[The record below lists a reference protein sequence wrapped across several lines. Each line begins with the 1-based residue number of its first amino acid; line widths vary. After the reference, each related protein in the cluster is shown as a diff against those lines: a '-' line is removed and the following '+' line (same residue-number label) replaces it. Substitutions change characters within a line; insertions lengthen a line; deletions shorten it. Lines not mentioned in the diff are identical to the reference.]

1 MDAAAAISAEIA
13 TLPRRD
19 TAEVRAVRRRW
30 TRSLKTVSAGEVLAT
45 AASLEARASQTGKW
59 VAYELVRYHPGA
71 FAEITEGQVADYA
84 ERCASWYAVDA
95 FGTILSG
102 PLWAK
107 GKVGDALVE
116 AWSTSQNRWL
126 RRSALVATVGLNAKS
141 SGGPGDAGRTLA
153 VCRTLATDDDDMVEK
168 ALSWAL
174 RELSKRDRPAV
185 EAFMAQM
192 DATLPARVKR
202 EVSNKLTTGLKTPGA
217 GRGGN
222 RGMVTGA

>member
-1 MDAAAAISAEIA
+1 MDTAAAISAEIA

-30 TRSLKTVSAGEVLAT
+30 TKTLKAVPADEVLST
-45 AASLEARASQTGKW
+45 AWTLEAGAGQTGKW
-59 VAYELVRYHPGA
+59 VAYELIRYHVGA
-71 FAEITEGQVADYA
+71 FADVSEGQIADYA
-84 ERCASWYAVDA
+84 GRCASWYAVDA

-107 GKVGDALVE
+107 EKLGDALI
-116 AWSTSQNRWL
+116 ASWSGSGNRWL
-126 RRSALVATVGLNAKS
+126 RRSALVATVGLNARS

-153 VCRTLATDDDDMVEK
+153 VCRTLAADDDDMVEK

-185 EAFMAQM
+185 EAFMAEM

-202 EVSNKLTTGLKTPGA
+202 EVSNKLATGLKTPG
-217 GRGGN
+217 N
-222 RGMVTGA
+222 RGTVTTA

>member
-1 MDAAAAISAEIA
+1 MDAAAAITAEIA

-30 TRSLKTVSAGEVLAT
+30 TKTMRTTPAREVLAT
-45 AASLEARASQTGKW
+45 AASLEATAGQTGKW
-59 VAYELVRYHPGA
+59 VAYELIRYHPGA
-71 FAEITEGQVADYA
+71 FAEVTEGQIADYA

-107 GKVGDALVE
+107 GKLPDALIE
-116 AWSTSQNRWL
+116 AWSASDNRWL

-153 VCRTLATDDDDMVEK
+153 ICRRLAADSDDMVEK

-174 RELSKRDRPAV
+174 RELSKRDRSAV
-185 EAFMAQM
+185 EAFMTQM
-192 DATLPARVKR
+192 DETLPARVKR
-202 EVSNKLTTGLKTPGA
+202 EVTNKLTTGLKSPLNP
-217 GRGGN
+217 RGN
-222 RGMVTGA
+222 RAMVTGA

>member
-1 MDAAAAISAEIA
+1 MDAAAAITAEIA

-30 TRSLKTVSAGEVLAT
+30 TKSLKAAPAAEVLAT
-45 AASLEARASQTGKW
+45 ARTLEAGAGQTGKW
-59 VAYELVRYHPGA
+59 VAYELIRYHPGA
-71 FAEITEGQVADYA
+71 FAGIGEAAVADYA
-84 ERCASWYAVDA
+84 SRCASWYAVDA

-107 GKVGDALVE
+107 GKLSDALI
-116 AWSTSQNRWL
+116 AGWSTSENRWL
-126 RRSALVATVGLNAKS
+126 RRSALVATVGLNARS

-153 VCRTLATDDDDMVEK
+153 VCRTLAADEDDMVEK

-185 EAFMAQM
+185 EVFMAQM
-192 DATLPARVKR
+192 DGALPARVKR
-202 EVSNKLTTGLKTPGA
+202 EVGNKLTTGLKNPA
-217 GRGGN
+217 N
-222 RGMVTGA
+222 RTMVTGA